1 MFEELFWPCNPMQAL
16 AFVKDSVELES
27 NEERSD
33 FEGIAVC
40 NDEGKK
46 SLYQLTTVSLKSKS
60 SILICAI
67 PMKFFLSI
75 LPKLP
80 QTIA

>member
-1 MFEELFWPCNPMQAL
+1 MGVFEELFWVRAQG
-16 AFVKDSVELES
+16 FVKLSVELDRS
-27 NEERSD
+27 DERSD

-40 NDEGKK
+40 RDEGRK